1 MTQVNSITDL
11 GFVGGKHLYHLKVTG
26 LVLDAGVGTVNM
38 PCDQIQ
44 AIVGGET
51 TTETTN
57 DYVLATKY
65 TTSGNVLSITVEK
78 QKISET
84 NTWGAAETEDV
95 SESVYSLFVLG
106 L

>member
-1 MTQVNSITDL
+1 MEQVNTITDL

-51 TTETTN
+51 TTETKD

-65 TTSGNVLSITVEK
+65 TTSGNVLSITVK
-78 QKISET
+78 KMQVSDT
-84 NTWGAAETEDV
+84 NTWGAAGTEDV

>member
-1 MTQVNSITDL
+1 
-11 GFVGGKHLYHLKVTG
+11 
-26 LVLDAGVGTVNM
+26 M

-65 TTSGNVLSITVEK
+65 TTSGNVAEYHG
-78 QKISET
+78 QEDAGNQET

>member
-1 MTQVNSITDL
+1 MTQDNTITDL

-51 TTETTN
+51 TTETKD
-57 DYVLATKY
+57 DYVFATKY
-65 TTSGNVLSITVEK
+65 TTSGNVLSITVK
-78 QKISET
+78 KMQVSVT

-95 SESVYSLFVLG
+95 SKSVYSLFVLG